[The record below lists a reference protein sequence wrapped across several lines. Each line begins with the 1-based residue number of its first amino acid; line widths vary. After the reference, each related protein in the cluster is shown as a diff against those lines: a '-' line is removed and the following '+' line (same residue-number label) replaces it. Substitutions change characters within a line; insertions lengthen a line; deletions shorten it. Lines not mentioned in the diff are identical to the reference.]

1 MWWQAAYRALKP
13 GGVLVFAER
22 AFDERWEAYMRSG
35 RAEAEAFW
43 DVGHPCAVKLVVL
56 EHFMAAFRE
65 MYRKRHM
72 HPTSHGPPDEQIYFV
87 GRKPRNTQK
96 AERWA
101 ARMEAMRN
109 ASMVRGAPSRYS

>member
-1 MWWQAAYRALKP
+1 MWWWWQAAYRALKP
-13 GGVLVFAER
+13 GGVLVFADR

-35 RAEAEAFW
+35 RAEAE
-43 DVGHPCAVKLVVL
+43 
-56 EHFMAAFRE
+56 
-65 MYRKRHM
+65 RHM
-72 HPTSHGPPDEQIYFV
+72 HPTSHGPPDEQLYFV

-109 ASMVRGAPSRYS
+109 ASVVRGAPSR

>member
-43 DVGHPCAVKLVVL
+43 DVGHPCAVKLAVL

-65 MYRKRHM
+65 LYRKRHVQPST
-72 HPTSHGPPDEQIYFV
+72 HGGPPDEQVYFI
-87 GRKPRNTQK
+87 GRRRT
-96 AERWA
+96 
-101 ARMEAMRN
+101 
-109 ASMVRGAPSRYS
+109 

>member
-1 MWWQAAYRALKP
+1 
-13 GGVLVFAER
+13 
-22 AFDERWEAYMRSG
+22 MRSG

-96 AERWA
+96 AARWA